1 MNNNNGVRVYGL
13 NEIRQWA

>member
-13 NEIRQWA
+13 NQIRQWA